1 MKQNFLDL
9 LPQELRNIINDSYDI
24 VLERA
29 IGRAYKNLAEE
40 EKSKM
45 ALVFAKGTDKEK
57 EEFLKKYLQDFPQ
70 LFLEEAKRFTAEI
83 KK

>member
-9 LPQELRNIINDSYDI
+9 LSPELRSIINDSYDI

-29 IGRAYKNLAEE
+29 IEKAYNNLAEE

-45 ALVFAKGTDKEK
+45 ALVFAEGTDKEK
-57 EEFLKKYLQDFPQ
+57 EEFLKKYLQEFPQ
-70 LFLEEAKRFTAEI
+70 LFIEEAKKFTAEI